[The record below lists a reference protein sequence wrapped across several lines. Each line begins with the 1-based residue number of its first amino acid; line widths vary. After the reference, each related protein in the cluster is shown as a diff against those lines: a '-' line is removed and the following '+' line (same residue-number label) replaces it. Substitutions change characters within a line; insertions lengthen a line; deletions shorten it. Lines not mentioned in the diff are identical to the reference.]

1 MKFKETTESLQEAY
15 SSFWAVQ
22 GPLQS
27 VLSYEMSKIKEYIV
41 VQLYIIET
49 CYHARPVEQTFILV
63 INQSHFSDSQELW
76 SKNGQSSWEI
86 SPQLPVLN
94 TSQPISIT
102 LTFWKNF
109 ISGKSKLAQVEQSN
123 TFVHHYL

>member
-1 MKFKETTESLQEAY
+1 
-15 SSFWAVQ
+15 
-22 GPLQS
+22 
-27 VLSYEMSKIKEYIV
+27 MSKIKEYIV
-41 VQLYIIET
+41 VQLYMIET
-49 CYHARPVEQTFILV
+49 CYHVWPVEQTFILV

-109 ISGKSKLAQVEQSN
+109 ISGKSKLVQVEQSN
-123 TFVHHYL
+123 TLVHHYL